1 MQPDTT
7 PLKMAKDITFKLGTE
22 RSNSQPSNE
31 QTENSENREGGLS
44 QTQPAIETSQSN
56 ITPINQIQVIPL
68 YTPAGSAIKFF
79 CVHPSHR
86 YAMSLVPI
94 STGFQGQVINTTKVK
109 SKKVNFISFCKTL
122 IVGGYKALIFSPAKS
137 LTQ

>member
-7 PLKMAKDITFKLGTE
+7 PLKMARDITAKLGGE
-22 RSNSQPSNE
+22 SSNPQHSNE
-31 QTENSENREGGLS
+31 QPENSENQEDGRT
-44 QTQPAIETSQSN
+44 QTQPLTSGS
-56 ITPINQIQVIPL
+56 QIQVVPL

-94 STGFQGQVINTTKVK
+94 STGFQGQVGIQLK
-109 SKKVNFISFCKTL
+109 
-122 IVGGYKALIFSPAKS
+122 
-137 LTQ
+137 

>member
-22 RSNSQPSNE
+22 RSNSQPFNE

-44 QTQPAIETSQSN
+44 QTQPTIDTSQSN
-56 ITPINQIQVIPL
+56 ITPANQIQVIPL

-94 STGFQGQVINTTKVK
+94 STGFQGQVINTT
-109 SKKVNFISFCKTL
+109 
-122 IVGGYKALIFSPAKS
+122 
-137 LTQ
+137 